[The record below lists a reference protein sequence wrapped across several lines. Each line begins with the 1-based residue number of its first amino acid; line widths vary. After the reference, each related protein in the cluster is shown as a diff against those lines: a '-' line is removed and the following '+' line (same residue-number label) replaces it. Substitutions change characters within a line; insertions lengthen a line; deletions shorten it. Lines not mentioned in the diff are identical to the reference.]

1 MKRKDSFTYHLLYGI
16 LKPIAHLPLGMLYP
30 ISSFASWVLKDVVG
44 YRKKVVEENLKRT
57 FPDASETEIKGW
69 TNQFYRHLCDTF
81 IESVKLLG
89 ISDKE
94 VDRRV
99 RVFNAEIVDKAIEEG
114 HSVVLFLGHYG
125 NWEWV
130 PAITRHFRNGA
141 SMVQIYHPLRN
152 KAVDRL
158 MLKIRSRFGSE
169 SIPMANTYRRLVEL
183 QRGPGFVAGF
193 ISDQRPAGHHT
204 DNWTEFLG
212 IETDY
217 ISGGELIGDR
227 LKCRYIYL
235 DVEPT
240 GRARY
245 SLTFK
250 EIEPIRDG
258 KEFPYTREYLRL
270 LEETIRRNPPYWL
283 WSHNRFSH
291 KPHR

>member
-1 MKRKDSFTYHLLYGI
+1 MTYHLLYGI
-16 LKPIAHLPLGMLYP
+16 LKPIAHLPLRMLYP
-30 ISSFASWVLKDVVG
+30 VSSFASWVLKDVVG
-44 YRKKVVEENLKRT
+44 YRKKVVVDNLKRS
-57 FPDASETEIKGW
+57 FPNASNTEIKCW
-69 TNQFYRHLCDTF
+69 TDQFYRHLCDTF

-99 RVFNAEIVDKAIEEG
+99 KVYNAEIVDQAIESG

-130 PAITRHFRNGA
+130 PAITRHFKNKA
-141 SMVQIYHPLRN
+141 AMVQIYHPLRN
-152 KAVDRL
+152 KAFDRL

-183 QRGPGFVAGF
+183 QRGGNGFVAGF

-212 IETDY
+212 LETDY
-217 ISGGELIGDR
+217 ISGGEVIGDR

-240 GRARY
+240 DRGNYR
-245 SLTFK
+245 LTFK
-250 EIEPIRDG
+250 DVKPIQDG
-258 KEFPYTREYLRL
+258 KEFPNTRGYLYQ
-270 LEETIRRNPPYWL
+270 LEKTIKRNPPYWL
-283 WSHNRFSH
+283 WSHKRFKHS
-291 KPHR
+291 P